1 MFQTDGA
8 GANPSSA
15 AVGSSHSRSCCC
27 NTKMTMSFDNMASSS
42 DRRLLKVSNF
52 TCRPSER
59 RCQSAANITSKL
71 LLLSY
76 WTAAVAVLLLSA
88 TPALAVAKGSVVGP
102 DPEFVEPLQNLT
114 VTAGRDV
121 KLQCSVKHLGSYKV
135 AWIYMERSA
144 ILTVQNHVITRNPRI
159 SVSHDQHH
167 TWNLHISSIQESDR
181 GGYMCQINTAA
192 AKTRVGYISV
202 VVPPSIDDGLSSSD
216 VTAREQSSV
225 TLTCSATGTLP
236 LTVRWRR
243 EDGKLIN
250 INRTLAV
257 TEWEG
262 THLDL
267 SKVSRYDMAAYL
279 CIASNGV
286 PPTVSKRISLSVEF
300 PPSVTL
306 HQQLIGAPLG
316 STVSLD
322 CTIESSPSALHFW
335 SRSDGTDLHEAAKY
349 LMQSSSSVGP
359 VVTPAMAG
367 SSQPT
372 WPAFRTQL
380 RLTIV
385 NVTARDYGAYRCV
398 AKNQYGEADGVI
410 TFHHTQSVT
419 TSTASNRNLP
429 PVAAISPAQLEDWS
443 QDASNQT
450 QMRLADPFNKGRL
463 HENKLPD
470 ASDQKETNSK
480 PAKSRSDGKW
490 TFDWNL
496 GTTAGSSSCT
506 ISSWTWVA
514 TTFILIGW
522 TAINSV
528 VINVKA
534 TTTFNTAR
542 RRSTW

>member
-1 MFQTDGA
+1 MFETG

-15 AVGSSHSRSCCC
+15 ASGNSRKCSRVNSKRIHRVSS
-27 NTKMTMSFDNMASSS
+27 NGV
-42 DRRLLKVSNF
+42 VSHF
-52 TCRPSER
+52 TCPRRPMSQ
-59 RCQSAANITSKL
+59 RCQSAKL
-71 LLLSY
+71 LAV
-76 WTAAVAVLLLSA
+76 WTTMVAVLVFST
-88 TPALAVAKGSVVGP
+88 TPVFAVAKGSIGP

-159 SVSHDQHH
+159 SVTHDQHH
-167 TWNLHISSIQESDR
+167 TWNLHIASIQESDR

-192 AKTRVGYISV
+192 AKTRVGYITV
-202 VVPPSIDDGLSSSD
+202 VVPPSIDDALSSSD

-262 THLDL
+262 THLEL
-267 SKVSRYDMAAYL
+267 NKVSRYDMAAYL

-322 CTIESSPSALHFW
+322 CTIESSPAALHFW

-349 LMQSSSSVGP
+349 LMQSSSSIGP
-359 VVTPAMAG
+359 IATPTS
-367 SSQPT
+367 SSQT
-372 WPAFRTQL
+372 SWPAFRTQL

-385 NVTARDYGAYRCV
+385 NVTSRDYGAYRCV

-419 TSTASNRNLP
+419 TSTASNRANLP

-450 QMRLADPFNKGRL
+450 QMRLADPFSKGRA
-463 HENKLPD
+463 HENILPD
-470 ASDQKETNSK
+470 TVDQKESNSK

-490 TFDWNL
+490 TFNWDH
-496 GTTAGSSSCT
+496 TTSGSSSCAT
-506 ISSWTWVA
+506 CSSSTWMFVL
-514 TTFILIGW
+514 TTFSLIGW
-522 TAINSV
+522 TINIV
-528 VINVKA
+528 NVKF
-534 TTTFNTAR
+534 TSTFNCNTETMR
-542 RRSTW
+542 RRSTC